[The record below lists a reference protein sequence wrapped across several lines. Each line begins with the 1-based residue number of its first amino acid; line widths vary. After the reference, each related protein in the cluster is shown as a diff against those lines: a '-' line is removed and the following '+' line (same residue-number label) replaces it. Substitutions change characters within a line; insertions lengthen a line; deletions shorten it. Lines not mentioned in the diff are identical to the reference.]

1 MLCDFYLSD
10 YILKLQLNLSIR
22 QEVWHAPEMEQPAP
36 EGYRPRDNCWTH
48 LRHAHHT
55 PLYIRA
61 AQQSPRPLRS
71 QPRNGAGGRS
81 SLTLT
86 RAALTNYRTNM
97 KWLTSVLTILCTLY
111 TVNAAE
117 IRMREELQALAEQ
130 IEILKTLHLTD
141 VTRLKREVEE
151 LK

>member
-1 MLCDFYLSD
+1 
-10 YILKLQLNLSIR
+10 
-22 QEVWHAPEMEQPAP
+22 
-36 EGYRPRDNCWTH
+36 
-48 LRHAHHT
+48 
-55 PLYIRA
+55 
-61 AQQSPRPLRS
+61 
-71 QPRNGAGGRS
+71 
-81 SLTLT
+81 
-86 RAALTNYRTNM
+86 M